1 MSASILTQ
9 ISTLTAYLTGIATY
23 MSVEEIKIVNVMEDK
38 TILYCGEC
46 DNFLYEDTDG
56 YGFCLESD
64 DLCRCSDKCH
74 LTHGKP

>member
-1 MSASILTQ
+1 MSANILTQ
-9 ISTLTAYLTGIATY
+9 ISTLTACLTGIATC
-23 MSVEEIKIVNVMEDK
+23 MSVEETKTASAMEDK
-38 TILYCGEC
+38 IIYCGEC

-56 YGFCLESD
+56 YGFCLKSD

>member
-9 ISTLTAYLTGIATY
+9 ISTLMACLTGIVYCT
-23 MSVEEIKIVNVMEDK
+23 SVEEIKTVNVMQNK
-38 TILYCGEC
+38 VIHCGEC
-46 DNFLYEDTDG
+46 KKFLYEDTDG
-56 YGFCLESD
+56 YGFCLKSD